1 LADPIVFFFL
11 RLAIGAAVVLGAAAL
26 LVLLVRVAFP

>member
-11 RLAIGAAVVLGAAAL
+11 RLAIGAAVALGVAAL
-26 LVLLVRVAFP
+26 LVFLVRLAFP